1 MIIPGALV
9 GPMYFN
15 TNKKMTLIH
24 QAAKAKAN
32 GVAEE
37 TIGNIRTVKAFAEEK
52 GSLEKFKKF
61 NYEIFLVAL
70 RKGNQWGMFMFLI
83 KLFTSS
89 ALAGL
94 ILFVNYQVQTESSLS
109 IGVIMA
115 YLLYM
120 QTVTRNLGE
129 MITQIQNI
137 AKVNG
142 AAVKV
147 CTLIGAESRITFDK
161 HEKPETN

>member
-1 MIIPGALV
+1 
-9 GPMYFN
+9 
-15 TNKKMTLIH
+15 
-24 QAAKAKAN
+24 
-32 GVAEE
+32 
-37 TIGNIRTVKAFAEEK
+37 
-52 GSLEKFKKF
+52 
-61 NYEIFLVAL
+61 
-70 RKGNQWGMFMFLI
+70 
-83 KLFTSS
+83 
-89 ALAGL
+89 
-94 ILFVNYQVQTESSLS
+94 
-109 IGVIMA
+109 MA

-147 CTLIGAESRITFDK
+147 CTLIGAESRINFDK